1 MASESIK
8 APAAAVTSS
17 FNDRPTLPTSD
28 NPKSWSKGKKWTFTV
43 VASLMTFSA
52 TFASSVFST
61 AEKQTAA
68 EFHVSHEV
76 TILGLSLF
84 ILGYCFGPLLCGPLS
99 ESHGRSLPLML
110 GVIVFC
116 IFEVPVAV
124 AQNIPTTVIC
134 RFIGGLFACSPLS
147 IVGAILADIWD
158 PVERGIAACI
168 YSGATFSG
176 PVLGPI
182 VGGFVVD
189 SYLGWRW
196 TAWLTLIRGVYFWVL
211 GMVFVPGT
219 HAPTLLRWF
228 QARECSS
235 DARDELGRANA
246 NLEVSHMNWREFTTK
261 YLARPLVML
270 ASEPILLLTTLY
282 MSLVYGTLYLF
293 FEAYPISF
301 QDQRGWNAGVGTLPF
316 LSITIRVVFGNLTIA
331 ATTAFHLKRKYNEG
345 GGKVAP
351 EERLI
356 PMMVGAVVLPPGL
369 FWFAWTSSTHI
380 TWVPQVLAGI
390 PIGMGIQVI
399 YTMGLNYILDVYTPY
414 AASAVSEYT
423 FVRSMAAAGF
433 PLFATPM
440 YDRLGISWATSL
452 LGFVSVLMM
461 PVPLLFYVYGE
472 RLRKLGRYSVK

>member
-1 MASESIK
+1 
-8 APAAAVTSS
+8 
-17 FNDRPTLPTSD
+17 
-28 NPKSWSKGKKWTFTV
+28 
-43 VASLMTFSA
+43 
-52 TFASSVFST
+52 
-61 AEKQTAA
+61 
-68 EFHVSHEV
+68 
-76 TILGLSLF
+76 
-84 ILGYCFGPLLCGPLS
+84 
-99 ESHGRSLPLML
+99 
-110 GVIVFC
+110 
-116 IFEVPVAV
+116 
-124 AQNIPTTVIC
+124 
-134 RFIGGLFACSPLS
+134 
-147 IVGAILADIWD
+147 
-158 PVERGIAACI
+158 
-168 YSGATFSG
+168 
-176 PVLGPI
+176 
-182 VGGFVVD
+182 
-189 SYLGWRW
+189 
-196 TAWLTLIRGVYFWVL
+196 
-211 GMVFVPGT
+211 
-219 HAPTLLRWF
+219 
-228 QARECSS
+228 
-235 DARDELGRANA
+235 
-246 NLEVSHMNWREFTTK
+246 
-261 YLARPLVML
+261 ML